1 MSQVITAIFENGVFK
16 PMQNVEVKEHEE
28 VTIKV
33 VSVNDWQIRFD
44 RITERIHKKTALYS
58 PTEIESDIV
67 QAVKKVREAT
77 NGY

>member
-58 PTEIESDIV
+58 PMEIESDIV
-67 QAVKKVREAT
+67 QAVKEVREAT